1 MTLLSNILKISIFT
15 IFFLSNIFA
24 QIDGATAHM
33 VEALPKKEIGKELY
47 NKYCISCHH
56 ENRLGVNGVS
66 ILPSNLEKYI
76 EKDLVQKIKNGFPQ
90 TLMPK
95 YDFLSLYELHQIARY
110 LNLHYKTKEKN
121 ENYTSNFCFSFKLK
135 CSNFS
140 NSK

>member
-1 MTLLSNILKISIFT
+1 MKFLSNISKVSIFT

-33 VEALPKKEIGKELY
+33 VEVLPKKEIGKELY

-110 LNLHYKTKEKN
+110 LKSPL
-121 ENYTSNFCFSFKLK
+121 
-135 CSNFS
+135 
-140 NSK
+140 

>member
-56 ENRLGVNGVS
+56 ENRLGVNGFAL
-66 ILPSNLEKYI
+66 LPNNLQKYL
-76 EKDLVQKIKNGFPQ
+76 EKDLVSKIKDGFPQ
-90 TLMPK
+90 TLKPK
-95 YDFLSLYELHQIARY
+95 YDFLSLYELHQLARY
-110 LNLHYKTKEKN
+110 IQ
-121 ENYTSNFCFSFKLK
+121 SPID
-135 CSNFS
+135 
-140 NSK
+140 

>member
-15 IFFLSNIFA
+15 IFFLSNVFA

-56 ENRLGVNGVS
+56 KNRLGVNGVS

-110 LNLHYKTKEKN
+110 LKSPL
-121 ENYTSNFCFSFKLK
+121 
-135 CSNFS
+135 
-140 NSK
+140 